1 MIQWQTFPKSAS
13 TIPKIVEAV
22 QVFDSNL
29 LEIDSKT
36 HDAFTSNEVLGVI
49 RLDLE
54 AIGFKVETD
63 KSSAGKIKI
72 PVLFGLNGRPEKTFD
87 ADAFHAEHGIV
98 MEVEAGRAVANYQF
112 LKDLFQACMMQ
123 DAKYLVIAV
132 RNTYR
137 GNSDFDSVKN
147 FFETLY
153 ASSRLQL
160 PLTAITIIG
169 Y

>member
-22 QVFDSNL
+22 KVFESHL
-29 LEIDSKT
+29 FAIDSKT

-49 RLDLE
+49 RPDLE
-54 AIGFKVETD
+54 ALGFKVETD
-63 KSSAGKIKI
+63 KSASGKIKI

-87 ADAFHAEHGIV
+87 ADAFHAEQGIV

-137 GNSDFDSVKN
+137 GNSDFESVKN

-160 PLTAITIIG
+160 PLTSLTIIG